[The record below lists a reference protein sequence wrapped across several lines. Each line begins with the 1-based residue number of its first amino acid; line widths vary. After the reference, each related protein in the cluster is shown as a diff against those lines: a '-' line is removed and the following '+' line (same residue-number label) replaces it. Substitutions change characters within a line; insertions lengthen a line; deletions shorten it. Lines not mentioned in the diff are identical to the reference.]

1 MYVFIYFTCANA
13 CVCTW
18 SPTRDNIGLL
28 RLPCTLQP
36 SMRFDCQEPRSG
48 ARAQRYQALRLLL
61 RNRSHH
67 LIIVGDS
74 FDVFFAYLVVWNPMR
89 NCKTFAS
96 DAFPRRERGPTAS
109 DSVGCCGGGCRWHSA
124 GCLELQSE
132 VPWQTETEKTR
143 QNRGRSR
150 LDEN

>member
-18 SPTRDNIGLL
+18 SPTRDNSGLL

-61 RNRSHH
+61 RNQSHH
-67 LIIVGDS
+67 LIHIYLLSETVLMI
-74 FDVFFAYLVVWNPMR
+74 FCVLVVWNPMR

-132 VPWQTETEKTR
+132 VPWQTETEK
-143 QNRGRSR
+143 RGKTEA
-150 LDEN
+150 DQD